1 MSRDDDFYIPE
12 RESRTRRPAVAA
24 QAEEDVDNE
33 LDSRVVD
40 LDTDEESSFLRAQKR
55 IPVRRGALP
64 KKTANRL
71 KQVSIALLLLGVVA
85 AALATAYFYGTGSW
99 RFRID
104 SSDNIE
110 VAGTQNV
117 THGQVMEI
125 VGGDIG
131 RNIFFVPLA
140 DRKKQLEEIPWVE
153 SATVM
158 RLLPNHLR
166 IEIHERTP
174 IGFVRIGSKV
184 SLIDASGVVL
194 ELPPHSAAKYSF
206 PVIAG
211 MEESDPLSTR
221 AARMKIYGELVHDLD
236 SEGAH
241 YSSSI
246 SEVDL
251 SDPEDVKITVADPE
265 GAVLIHLGSSQF
277 LERYKIYLAHIEDW
291 RQQFKKVES
300 VDLRYDHQVI
310 VNPETSSNRERT
322 DSTTGNATQ
331 TQASS
336 NTAPRNTA
344 PRSTKPK
351 PVAAPHPAAG
361 NAHNKRHH

>member
-12 RESRTRRPAVAA
+12 RESKSTRRPAVAA
-24 QAEEDVDNE
+24 REEEDVDNE
-33 LDSRVVD
+33 LDSRVAD

-55 IPVRRGALP
+55 IPVRRGGLP

-71 KQVSIALLLLGVVA
+71 KQASIGLLVLGALVGAVA
-85 AALATAYFYGTGSW
+85 AVCFYATGSS

-110 VAGTQNV
+110 VIGAQNV
-117 THGQVMEI
+117 THGQIMEAI
-125 VGGDIG
+125 GGDDIG
-131 RNIFFVPLA
+131 KNIFFVPLA
-140 DRKKQLEEIPWVE
+140 EQKKKLEDISWVE
-153 SATVM
+153 SATMM

-174 IGFVRIGSKV
+174 VAFVRMGSKI
-184 SLIDASGVVL
+184 SLIDPNGVVL
-194 ELPPHSAAKYSF
+194 ELPPHSATKYSF

-211 MEESDPLSTR
+211 MEESEPLSTR
-221 AARMKIYGELVHDLD
+221 AARMKIYGDLVRDLD

-251 SDPEDVKITVADPE
+251 SDPEDVKITMADTQ
-265 GAVLIHLGSSQF
+265 GVVLVHLGISQF
-277 LERYKIYLAHIEDW
+277 LERYKLYLAHIEEW
-291 RQQFKKVES
+291 RQQYKKVES

-310 VNPETSSNRERT
+310 VNLETAGSRERT
-322 DSTTGNATQ
+322 GSADGSTAPQ
-331 TQASS
+331 QHSQAPN
-336 NTAPRNTA
+336 NTAPQSAVR
-344 PRSTKPK
+344 
-351 PVAAPHPAAG
+351 PVAAPHPAAR

>member
-1 MSRDDDFYIPE
+1 
-12 RESRTRRPAVAA
+12 
-24 QAEEDVDNE
+24 
-33 LDSRVVD
+33 
-40 LDTDEESSFLRAQKR
+40 
-55 IPVRRGALP
+55 
-64 KKTANRL
+64 
-71 KQVSIALLLLGVVA
+71 
-85 AALATAYFYGTGSW
+85 
-99 RFRID
+99 
-104 SSDNIE
+104 
-110 VAGTQNV
+110 
-117 THGQVMEI
+117 
-125 VGGDIG
+125 
-131 RNIFFVPLA
+131 
-140 DRKKQLEEIPWVE
+140 
-153 SATVM
+153 
-158 RLLPNHLR
+158 
-166 IEIHERTP
+166 
-174 IGFVRIGSKV
+174 
-184 SLIDASGVVL
+184 
-194 ELPPHSAAKYSF
+194 
-206 PVIAG
+206 
-211 MEESDPLSTR
+211 
-221 AARMKIYGELVHDLD
+221 VHDLD

-251 SDPEDVKITVADPE
+251 SDPEDVKITVADSE

-344 PRSTKPK
+344 PMSTKPK